1 MRDKTKKPRW
11 VHAYTDRNGIDR
23 IYLRK
28 PGERRVALPGPVCSN
43 AFWDAYNAAVS
54 DQPREVL
61 VTRNPA
67 GSISSAIAGYYSSAE
82 YKRLSASSKMN
93 YRRVLEH
100 FRTEHGEKS
109 LASLETRHVNAIM
122 DSMAKTPAAANILR
136 KRLNSVFEYA
146 IGAGLVDD
154 NPIKRAKRV
163 KYDQKSYRSWTEAD
177 IAAYRAEWKE
187 GTSQRLALELL
198 LYTGLR
204 RSDVVR
210 VGWKHIKG
218 GAIHISTVKSQHK
231 THLRIP
237 IHAELQH
244 HLDLVS
250 HEQKTFLTTTWSKDR
265 SAKGF
270 TNWLREAAHDAGL
283 PSDSSPHGLRHAAC
297 RRLAEAGCTPHE
309 IQAITGH
316 RNLAQVETYTRAV
329 DQARLAESA
338 IARLANPQKSLATLD
353 DNTLKL
359 LGNLVA
365 MALPSGIEPLS
376 PP

>member
-1 MRDKTKKPRW
+1 MHDRTKKPRW
-11 VHAYTDRNGIDR
+11 VHRYTDHNGIER

-28 PGERRVALPGPVCSN
+28 PGVKRIVLPGPVGSR
-43 AFWDAYNAAVS
+43 AFWDAYNAVVT

-82 YKRLSASSKMN
+82 YQRLSPTSTAN
-93 YRRVLEH
+93 YRRVLEK
-100 FRTEHGEKS
+100 FREEHGEKR
-109 LASLETRHVNAIM
+109 LAALETKHVNAIM
-122 DSMAKTPAAANILR
+122 DAMARTPAAANGLR
-136 KRLNSVFEYA
+136 KRLHSVFEYA
-146 IGAGLVDD
+146 IGAGLVID

-163 KYDQKSYRSWTEAD
+163 RYDQKSYRSWTEAD
-177 IAAYRAEWKE
+177 IMAYRAKWKD
-187 GTSQRLALELL
+187 GSTYRLALELL

-210 VGWKHIKG
+210 VGWKHVKD

-237 IHAELQH
+237 IHAELRH
-244 HLDLVS
+244 HLDLVPS
-250 HEQKTFLTTTWSKDR
+250 DRTTFLATIAGEDR

-297 RRLAEAGCTPHE
+297 RRLAEAGCTPHQ
-309 IQAITGH
+309 IQSITGH
-316 RNLAQVETYTRAV
+316 KNLAEVETYTRAV

-338 IARLANPQKSLATLD
+338 IARLATPAKTVAKLD
-353 DNTLKL
+353 TNTLQL
-359 LGNLVA
+359 LANLASV
-365 MALPSGIEPLS
+365 ALPRGIEPLFQ
-376 PP
+376 P

>member
-1 MRDKTKKPRW
+1 MRKKNQNPRW
-11 VHAYTDRNGIDR
+11 IHAYIDHNGIER

-28 PGERRVALPGPVCSN
+28 PGEKKVALPGPVRSK
-43 AFWDAYNAAVS
+43 AFWDAYNAIVT
-54 DQPREVL
+54 DQQREIL

-82 YKRLSASSKMN
+82 YKRLSLSSRTN

-100 FRTEHGEKS
+100 FRVEHGEKQ
-109 LASLETRHVNAIM
+109 LAKLETKHVNAIM
-122 DSMAKTPAAANILR
+122 DSMANTPAAANILR
-136 KRLNSVFEYA
+136 KRLHSLYEFA
-146 IGAGLVDD
+146 IGAGLVTD

-163 KYDQKSYRSWTEAD
+163 RYNQKSYRSWTEAD
-177 IAAYRAEWKE
+177 ITAYRAKWQE
-187 GTSQRLALELL
+187 GTTYRLALELL

-210 VGWKHIKG
+210 VGWKHVKD
-218 GAIHISTVKSQHK
+218 GAIHISTQKSQHK
-231 THLRIP
+231 TQLRIP

-244 HLDLVS
+244 HLDLVPRDR
-250 HEQKTFLTTTWSKDR
+250 KTFLAISTGRAR

-297 RRLAEAGCTPHE
+297 RRLAEAGCTPHQ
-309 IQAITGH
+309 IQSITGH
-316 RNLAQVETYTRAV
+316 KNLAEVETYTRAV

-338 IARLANPQKSLATLD
+338 IARLATTAKTVATLD
-353 DNTLKL
+353 DNTMKFLA
-359 LGNLVA
+359 NLA
-365 MALPSGIEPLS
+365 GMARHSE
-376 PP
+376 